1 MPVSAGDLNDLI
13 ALLTTVSVI
22 VAGWMK
28 WGRHWLSKRRDER
41 RAILHA
47 ANTIPRLA
55 ETQEANGLAL
65 QALQTRDLHFHD
77 EFKRLHARLDSQDL
91 TLEAIQHRIAGA
103 WDSDPVPQFVCDNDG
118 RNVDV
123 NQAYADMIGV
133 DKRRLV
139 GWGFRNFVTGDSDEY
154 IEEWKSCLRE
164 HRIFQRD
171 ATFTTVAGKRLKCS
185 VRAWPQPE
193 SPPAR
198 AWHGLITVVGTE

>member
-1 MPVSAGDLNDLI
+1 MPVSAGDINDLI
-13 ALLTTVSVI
+13 ALLTTVTVI

-28 WGRHWLSKRRDER
+28 WGRHWLSKRRDDR

-139 GWGFRNFVTGDSDEY
+139 GWGFKNFLESDEAY
-154 IEEWKSCLRE
+154 IAEWMSCLRD
-164 HRIFQRD
+164 HRTFQRS
-171 ATFTTVAGKRLKCS
+171 ATYITSSGMRLQCA

-193 SPPAR
+193 IPPAR
-198 AWHGLITVVGTE
+198 AWHGHITVTGTE